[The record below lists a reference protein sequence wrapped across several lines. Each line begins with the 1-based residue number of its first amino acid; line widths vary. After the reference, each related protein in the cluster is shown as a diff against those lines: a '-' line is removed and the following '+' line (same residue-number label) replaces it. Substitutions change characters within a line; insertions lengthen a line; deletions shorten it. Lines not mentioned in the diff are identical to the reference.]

1 MYSSVLL
8 ETKIRKIETERQLR
22 LTEAYLLNEE
32 LNMTDYLPG
41 EEGSLTNKVSTGIAR
56 GAAESALKK
65 TAEIGI
71 KKLLKKYGIKAIPGI
86 GSIAAAISALA
97 EGSLFIKDLYVFSQ
111 RLQAVSGI
119 ELEGISSILGEYTLI
134 DASAEDLNR
143 IADSLENSSMS
154 REEAVELYDMYSQA
168 IARFKYFLVD
178 LCFALKELSAGVS
191 LGVAV
196 GVSVLPVEVA
206 FKRLLFETHKLIMK
220 VKQTAPDILQTIFY
234 ISDKSTHIVPIL
246 GFLMDGSRIV
256 AMSRIDDAMATMSER
271 GAREIGLDA
280 VQSTAAGSK
289 RMYDIAVQAGE
300 EIASS
305 IDKIKFENNE
315 QLKRLQILS
324 GIS

>member
-1 MYSSVLL
+1 MYNSVLL
-8 ETKIRKIETERQLR
+8 EAKIRKIETERQLR

-32 LNMTDYLPG
+32 FSMSDYLPG
-41 EEGSLTNKVSTGIAR
+41 EEGSLTHQVSTGIAK

-71 KKLLKKYGIKAIPGI
+71 RKLLTKYGIKAIPGV

-97 EGSLFIKDLYVFSQ
+97 EGSLFIKDLYDFSQ
-111 RLQAVSGI
+111 RLQEVSGV
-119 ELEGISSILGEYTLI
+119 ELEGTSSILGEYTLI

-154 REEAVELYDMYSQA
+154 RQEAVELYGMYSQA

-178 LCFALKELSAGVS
+178 LCFALKELSAGIS

-206 FKRLLFETHKLIMK
+206 FKRLLFETHNLIND
-220 VKQTAPDILQTIFY
+220 VKKSAPDILQMIF
-234 ISDKSTHIVPIL
+234 DTAAKSTHIMPIL
-246 GFLMDGSRIV
+246 GFLLDNERIV

-280 VQSTAAGSK
+280 VQSTASGSK
-289 RMYDIAVQAGE
+289 RMYDIAAKAGD
-300 EIASS
+300 EIAAS
-305 IDKIKFENNE
+305 IGNIKFENNE

-324 GIS
+324 GIN